1 MCRLLGFAAAGSNTS
16 LNGVLGMQAVRDF
29 RNLSEIHNDGWG
41 SALVT
46 VPSESP
52 YLRDGGAPTPETG
65 TAVYKNTIA
74 ARHDPIFDELA
85 NTPARG
91 GLWHLRLASSNLP
104 LILENQQPFYANG
117 LSFIHNGDISDD
129 QGRNIITNRAFP
141 VDPNI
146 VQSTGGRS
154 DSAIFFAVILQ
165 YIGFG
170 FALDEAVAQAVRELR
185 KSYPKSS
192 YNCMIQSQDQF
203 IALCA
208 AGREVTSKRIVEIY
222 DQYGRGD
229 QAHDYRVMRYR
240 TLGESEAD
248 QAAGQ
253 PKGVVVASS
262 GFDQCAEDG
271 WTCTETIEMCD
282 EPARAIRS
290 KKDSSIVV
298 GLNLLKE
305 GKGDA
310 FVSAGSTGA
319 LHVGASLIVRTLK
332 GVKRPALATMVPAKN
347 KAYLLLDCGA
357 NVECRPEM
365 LAAFAVM
372 GSCYVNKVEGRTAPT
387 VALANNGAE
396 ESKGTRCSGKPTSCS
411 RQHRASGSWA
421 TSSPVTCP
429 TVMWMWW
436 SATALPAMSSSS

>member
-65 TAVYKNTIA
+65 TAIYKNTIA

-141 VDPNI
+141 VDPSI

-170 FALDEAVAQAVRELR
+170 FALDEAVAHITRYSSKHSEAIVSENPAAVRLFQ
-185 KSYPKSS
+185 
-192 YNCMIQSQDQF
+192 QSVD
-203 IALCA
+203 A
-208 AGREVTSKRIVEIY
+208 ACVY
-222 DQYGRGD
+222 
-229 QAHDYRVMRYR
+229 
-240 TLGESEAD
+240 
-248 QAAGQ
+248 
-253 PKGVVVASS
+253 
-262 GFDQCAEDG
+262 
-271 WTCTETIEMCD
+271 
-282 EPARAIRS
+282 
-290 KKDSSIVV
+290 
-298 GLNLLKE
+298 
-305 GKGDA
+305 
-310 FVSAGSTGA
+310 
-319 LHVGASLIVRTLK
+319 
-332 GVKRPALATMVPAKN
+332 
-347 KAYLLLDCGA
+347 A
-357 NVECRPEM
+357 NVST
-365 LAAFAVM
+365 AFTDGAQF
-372 GSCYVNKVEGRTAPT
+372 G
-387 VALANNGAE
+387 LGAE
-396 ESKGTRCSGKPTSCS
+396 IGISTQKLHARGPMALRELTSYKYLINGNGQTR
-411 RQHRASGSWA
+411 A
-421 TSSPVTCP
+421 
-429 TVMWMWW
+429 
-436 SATALPAMSSSS
+436 